1 MPTGERCLEREELE
15 RVVGAY
21 IESIFRT
28 SLAIERTPQ
37 MKGWSKGWTFT
48 ATKNA
53 EPWKSFL
60 PIANCTAAR

>member
-37 MKGWSKGWTFT
+37 MKGWSKRWTFT
-48 ATKNA
+48 ATK
-53 EPWKSFL
+53 
-60 PIANCTAAR
+60 ARRALEVLFTHRKQHGC